1 VDVTD
6 KYNRYGM
13 ALFTD
18 HTTSYTHGQDFPLGL
33 NIQYSGMGLW
43 GRDHKITGPTTINYA
58 LVPHA
63 GKWDKAGIQQ
73 QSNNWNE
80 PLLAVVTTSRP
91 NVHGRSL
98 VKVPAGYE
106 ISAVN
111 FDGND
116 MLVRLFNTGAGNVK
130 SKVIFNCNADKVLLF
145 ELDGSIRQTLSSTK
159 LKGGGLS
166 TSIAMPKFG
175 IRTIRLVDAKGI

>member
-1 VDVTD
+1 
-6 KYNRYGM
+6 M
-13 ALFTD
+13 AVFTD
-18 HTTSYTHGQDFPLGL
+18 HTTNYTHGQDFPLGL
-33 NIQYSGMGLW
+33 DIQYSGMGLW

-80 PLLAVVTTSRP
+80 PLMAVATTVRP
-91 NVHGRSL
+91 KLSGNSL
-98 VKVPAGYE
+98 VNVPTGYE
-106 ISAVN
+106 VSAIN

-116 MLVRLFNTGAGNVK
+116 MLVRIFNTGAGIK
-130 SKVIFNCNADKVLLF
+130 RKITFSCNADKVILS
-145 ELDGSIRQTLSSTK
+145 ELDGRAGQTLPSAK
-159 LKGGGLS
+159 LKDGGLS

-175 IRTIRLVDAKGI
+175 IRTIRLVNARGI